1 MIQMDVLT
9 IIKEVLSRHE
19 EVLVAYLFGS
29 TVKGYAGEKS
39 DIDLGL
45 VLRRK
50 FEPDAFYPVRLAG
63 EVEKRLSEGREVDVR
78 ILNNQSPR
86 FVYQVIKEG
95 RVVFCRDEAERV
107 DFETSVT
114 KEYLDFKPFYEEYDR
129 VRRKRILTSTCRRS
143 KIFKEG
149 KVRVFV

>member
-1 MIQMDVLT
+1 MIQMDVPT
-9 IIKEVLSRHE
+9 IIKEVLSLHE
-19 EVLVAYLFGS
+19 EVLVVYLFGS
-29 TVKGYAGEKS
+29 TIKGYAGEKS

-45 VLRRK
+45 VLRKK

-95 RVVFCRDEAERV
+95 NVVFCRDEA
-107 DFETSVT
+107 
-114 KEYLDFKPFYEEYDR
+114 FYEEYDR
-129 VRRKRILTSTCRRS
+129 IRRKRILTST
-143 KIFKEG
+143 
-149 KVRVFV
+149 